1 MITYD
6 RYTELLSKI
15 IYKTITD
22 QEKEMVNEYEAAQPE
37 TCPKCSD
44 GVWTFLEPYR
54 VAHDVETCEGKET
67 VKL

>member
-15 IYKTITD
+15 IHNTIPG
-22 QEKEMVNEYEAAQPE
+22 PE
-37 TCPKCSD
+37 SKAVEEFESAPPDTCPKCRA

-54 VAHDVETCEGKET
+54 VAFHLGFGRF
-67 VKL
+67 L